1 MEDAVSAR
9 MKVMAIPDLHCPF
22 QHRDAY
28 DFLAAVHKKQ
38 KPDAMVC
45 LGDEAD
51 QHALSQHTHDPDGL
65 SPGDELNAAVV
76 AIQPLYALFPEMLVC
91 TSNHGARP
99 FRRAM
104 ESGIPRA
111 YLRDYHEFMRAP
123 KGWTWRDRWIIDGV
137 SYQHGEGVS
146 GAEGAMKLAVSNMMP
161 TVIGH
166 LHGDAGIR
174 FWANSA
180 ALLWGMNAGWLGDQH
195 AYAMAYG
202 KHSLKKGIL
211 ACAIVNRG
219 MPFLLP
225 MMLDKRGRWTGAL

>member
-1 MEDAVSAR
+1 MKPSL
-9 MKVMAIPDLHCPF
+9 KVMAIPDLHCPF
-22 QHRDAY
+22 QHRDAFE
-28 DFLAAVHKKQ
+28 FLSVVAKKQ
-38 KPDAMVC
+38 KPDVILC

-51 QHALSQHTHDPDGL
+51 QHALSQHTHDPDGM
-65 SPGDELNAAVV
+65 SPGDELNAAVK
-76 AIQPLYALFPEMLVC
+76 ALKPLYQLFPNVKVC

-104 ESGIPRA
+104 EFGIPKA
-111 YLRDYHEFMRAP
+111 YLKDYREFMQAP
-123 KGWTWRDRWIIDGV
+123 AGWEWRDRWEIDNV
-137 SYQHGEGVS
+137 VYAHGEGVS
-146 GAEGAMKLAVSNMMP
+146 GAEGALKMAVANMKP

-195 AYAMAYG
+195 AYSMAYG

-211 ACAIVNRG
+211 ACGIVNRG

-225 MMLDKRGRWTGAL
+225 MVVDRNNRWTGAI